1 MVSNYIIKILLR
13 IRPFI
18 SIAIIIFSIVL
29 FNHYAGDFQKN
40 MPILIKE
47 LNDYIKVLLLFL
59 YIGSVFV
66 ILYIVKLMYAYLI
79 ILLDK
84 KNLDLIINEFTNNI
98 QSCVDEIKKDIANDY
113 FIESFD
119 YFVDFKTHEFIYY
132 VSKCLFDARYF
143 HKSQV
148 RLKSIFAI
156 FSDEEFPFFI
166 GEVNQRRTFH
176 LIKKELSITFQHPKH
191 IKKIWIKA
199 RNENDFLKS
208 SATHL
213 VHLNPMFPLGQK
225 REIIALYFETFLK
238 QCAELHKYG
247 HKHGIDMHDLVMNN
261 YQIIKLTKQN

>member
-84 KNLDLIINEFTNNI
+84 KNLDLI
-98 QSCVDEIKKDIANDY
+98 
-113 FIESFD
+113 
-119 YFVDFKTHEFIYY
+119 
-132 VSKCLFDARYF
+132 
-143 HKSQV
+143 
-148 RLKSIFAI
+148 
-156 FSDEEFPFFI
+156 
-166 GEVNQRRTFH
+166 
-176 LIKKELSITFQHPKH
+176 KKELSITFQHPKH

-225 REIIALYFETFLK
+225 SEIIALYFETFLK

-247 HKHGIDMHDLVMNN
+247 HKHGIDMFDLEMND